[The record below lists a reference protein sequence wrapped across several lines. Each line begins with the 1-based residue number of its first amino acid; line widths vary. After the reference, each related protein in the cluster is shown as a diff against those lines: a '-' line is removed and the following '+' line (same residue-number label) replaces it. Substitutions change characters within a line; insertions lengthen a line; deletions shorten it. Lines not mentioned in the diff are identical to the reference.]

1 MITIFFLFVRIQG
14 DKCYR
19 IFYSTLQNAANHIR
33 KYAFLIISYVRK
45 YAILTIINVLFYAFS
60 LEFFR
65 KI

>member
-19 IFYSTLQNAANHIR
+19 FFYTTLQHAANHIR
-33 KYAFLIISYVRK
+33 KYAFSIISYVRK

-65 KI
+65 QI